1 MKEQWNESTATA
13 KGLYDPSFEHDNC
26 GIGAVVNIKGI
37 KTHQTVENAL
47 KIVENLKHRAG
58 KDADGKTGD
67 GVGILLQIS
76 HKFFKKA
83 TEPLGIKLGE
93 ERDYGVGMFFFP
105 QDELKTNQA
114 KKMFE
119 VIVEKE
125 GMEFLGWR
133 QVPIH
138 PDKLSDK
145 ARGCMPCII
154 ILYHGIDHKEEGKME
169 LQLVKK
175 YDARAWDGV
184 VVPLGEGNLNSY
196 QGPWEQELAAVR
208 ASGRFEGKPGEIFRF
223 SVLSE
228 GVLTQIFLL
237 GLGKDWSLEQVL
249 ESCAKVY
256 RQCQELDLRAVC
268 TDLRGVCPQF
278 TPALFQKAAEAAAL
292 TGYRFDKYKTTPAAP
307 GIETAAFLCEMP
319 ERYEAALVE
328 AEVSAEATCI
338 ARDLINEPPT
348 VLTPAK
354 LAQAAQEL
362 FKETPVKVTVY
373 GRDEVERI
381 GLTAFLEVGKGSIYE
396 PKLIVMEYTGAQDV
410 ESRLGL
416 IGKGLTYDSGGYS
429 LQSSEFMETMQHDMS
444 GAAAVMGALW
454 ATQKRGLRIN
464 ITGVVAACENK
475 LSATAYVPGDVIRS
489 MSGRYIEVNNTDAE
503 GRITL
508 ADAVTYTKQCCGVDR
523 IVDIATLTDGI
534 QTALGNRRCGAFTN
548 NRALTA
554 QVEKGAAA
562 ACERMWELP
571 CDENLRRVL
580 DSRVAHLKN
589 SAMGSS
595 VGGYATVGAMFVKEF
610 VEETPWV
617 HLDIGGTAWT
627 TECEGIYT
635 KGGIGFGT
643 RMLYET
649 FKVMEKEGTQ
659 I

>member
-1 MKEQWNESTATA
+1 
-13 KGLYDPSFEHDNC
+13 
-26 GIGAVVNIKGI
+26 
-37 KTHQTVENAL
+37 
-47 KIVENLKHRAG
+47 
-58 KDADGKTGD
+58 
-67 GVGILLQIS
+67 
-76 HKFFKKA
+76 
-83 TEPLGIKLGE
+83 
-93 ERDYGVGMFFFP
+93 
-105 QDELKTNQA
+105 
-114 KKMFE
+114 
-119 VIVEKE
+119 
-125 GMEFLGWR
+125 
-133 QVPIH
+133 
-138 PDKLSDK
+138 
-145 ARGCMPCII
+145 
-154 ILYHGIDHKEEGKME
+154 ME

-208 ASGRFEGKPGEIFRF
+208 ASGRFEGKTGEIFRF

-228 GVLTQIFLL
+228 GALTQIFLL
-237 GLGKDWSLEQVL
+237 GLGKDWGLEQVL

-354 LAQAAQEL
+354 LAQAA
-362 FKETPVKVTVY
+362 
-373 GRDEVERI
+373 
-381 GLTAFLEVGKGSIYE
+381 
-396 PKLIVMEYTGAQDV
+396 
-410 ESRLGL
+410 
-416 IGKGLTYDSGGYS
+416 
-429 LQSSEFMETMQHDMS
+429 
-444 GAAAVMGALW
+444 
-454 ATQKRGLRIN
+454 QKRGLRIN

-610 VEETPWV
+610 VEETPWI

-659 I
+659 V

>member
-1 MKEQWNESTATA
+1 MSA
-13 KGLYDPSFEHDNC
+13 K
-26 GIGAVVNIKGI
+26 
-37 KTHQTVENAL
+37 
-47 KIVENLKHRAG
+47 
-58 KDADGKTGD
+58 
-67 GVGILLQIS
+67 
-76 HKFFKKA
+76 
-83 TEPLGIKLGE
+83 
-93 ERDYGVGMFFFP
+93 
-105 QDELKTNQA
+105 
-114 KKMFE
+114 
-119 VIVEKE
+119 
-125 GMEFLGWR
+125 
-133 QVPIH
+133 
-138 PDKLSDK
+138 
-145 ARGCMPCII
+145 
-154 ILYHGIDHKEEGKME
+154 
-169 LQLVKK
+169 
-175 YDARAWDGV
+175 
-184 VVPLGEGNLNSY
+184 
-196 QGPWEQELAAVR
+196 
-208 ASGRFEGKPGEIFRF
+208 
-223 SVLSE
+223 
-228 GVLTQIFLL
+228 
-237 GLGKDWSLEQVL
+237 
-249 ESCAKVY
+249 
-256 RQCQELDLRAVC
+256 
-268 TDLRGVCPQF
+268 
-278 TPALFQKAAEAAAL
+278 
-292 TGYRFDKYKTTPAAP
+292 
-307 GIETAAFLCEMP
+307 
-319 ERYEAALVE
+319 
-328 AEVSAEATCI
+328 ATCI

-381 GLTAFLEVGKGSIYE
+381 GLTAFLEVGKGSIHE

-454 ATQKRGLRIN
+454 AAQKQGLRIN

-508 ADAVTYTKQCCGVDR
+508 ADAVTYTKQYCGVDR

-548 NRALTA
+548 NRALIA

-610 VEETPWV
+610 VEETPWI

-659 I
+659 V

>member
-1 MKEQWNESTATA
+1 MTIRMDEGAAELLDTLHKAGYAAYVVGGCVRDSLL
-13 KGLYDPSFEHDNC
+13 GLTPHDWDLC
-26 GIGAVVNIKGI
+26 TSALPQQVMELFGAQRCIPTGLQ
-37 KTHQTVENAL
+37 HGTVTVKQSGALYEITTFRTEGTYTDGRHPDEVHFVPDVREDLARRDFTINAMAY
-47 KIVENLKHRAG
+47 N
-58 KDADGKTGD
+58 
-67 GVGILLQIS
+67 
-76 HKFFKKA
+76 
-83 TEPLGIKLGE
+83 
-93 ERDYGVGMFFFP
+93 
-105 QDELKTNQA
+105 
-114 KKMFE
+114 
-119 VIVEKE
+119 EKE
-125 GMEFLGWR
+125 GLVDPFGGQADL
-133 QVPIH
+133 Q
-138 PDKLSDK
+138 S
-145 ARGCMPCII
+145 
-154 ILYHGIDHKEEGKME
+154 GI
-169 LQLVKK
+169 
-175 YDARAWDGV
+175 
-184 VVPLGEGNLNSY
+184 
-196 QGPWEQELAAVR
+196 VR
-208 ASGRFEGKPGEIFRF
+208 AVGVPRQRFTE
-223 SVLSE
+223 
-228 GVLTQIFLL
+228 
-237 GLGKDWSLEQVL
+237 D
-249 ESCAKVY
+249 A
-256 RQCQELDLRAVC
+256 LRI
-268 TDLRGVCPQF
+268 LR
-278 TPALFQKAAEAAAL
+278 L
-292 TGYRFDKYKTTPAAP
+292 YRFAARF
-307 GIETAAFLCEMP
+307 GFAI
-319 ERYEAALVE
+319 
-328 AEVSAEATCI
+328 
-338 ARDLINEPPT
+338 DPPT
-348 VLTPAK
+348 
-354 LAQAAQEL
+354 AQAAQEL

-381 GLTAFLEVGKGSIYE
+381 GLTAFLEVGKGSIHE

-444 GAAAVMGALW
+444 GAAAVMAALW

-610 VEETPWV
+610 VEETPWI

-659 I
+659 V

>member
-1 MKEQWNESTATA
+1 
-13 KGLYDPSFEHDNC
+13 
-26 GIGAVVNIKGI
+26 
-37 KTHQTVENAL
+37 
-47 KIVENLKHRAG
+47 
-58 KDADGKTGD
+58 
-67 GVGILLQIS
+67 
-76 HKFFKKA
+76 
-83 TEPLGIKLGE
+83 
-93 ERDYGVGMFFFP
+93 
-105 QDELKTNQA
+105 
-114 KKMFE
+114 
-119 VIVEKE
+119 
-125 GMEFLGWR
+125 
-133 QVPIH
+133 
-138 PDKLSDK
+138 
-145 ARGCMPCII
+145 
-154 ILYHGIDHKEEGKME
+154 ME

-208 ASGRFEGKPGEIFRF
+208 ASGRFEGKTGEIFRF

-278 TPALFQKAAEAAAL
+278 TPALFQK
-292 TGYRFDKYKTTPAAP
+292 AP

-489 MSGRYIEVNNTDAE
+489 MSGRYIEVNNTDA
-503 GRITL
+503 
-508 ADAVTYTKQCCGVDR
+508 VTYAKQCCGVDR

-610 VEETPWV
+610 VEETPWI

-659 I
+659 V

>member
-1 MKEQWNESTATA
+1 
-13 KGLYDPSFEHDNC
+13 
-26 GIGAVVNIKGI
+26 
-37 KTHQTVENAL
+37 
-47 KIVENLKHRAG
+47 
-58 KDADGKTGD
+58 
-67 GVGILLQIS
+67 
-76 HKFFKKA
+76 
-83 TEPLGIKLGE
+83 
-93 ERDYGVGMFFFP
+93 
-105 QDELKTNQA
+105 
-114 KKMFE
+114 
-119 VIVEKE
+119 
-125 GMEFLGWR
+125 
-133 QVPIH
+133 
-138 PDKLSDK
+138 
-145 ARGCMPCII
+145 
-154 ILYHGIDHKEEGKME
+154 ME

-208 ASGRFEGKPGEIFRF
+208 ASGRFEGKTGEIFRF

-292 TGYRFDKYKTTPAAP
+292 TGYRFD
-307 GIETAAFLCEMP
+307 
-319 ERYEAALVE
+319 
-328 AEVSAEATCI
+328 
-338 ARDLINEPPT
+338 T

-381 GLTAFLEVGKGSIYE
+381 GLTAFLEVGKGSIHE

-444 GAAAVMGALW
+444 GAAAVMAALW
-454 ATQKRGLRIN
+454 ATQKRDLRIN

-610 VEETPWV
+610 VEETPWI
-617 HLDIGGTAWT
+617 HLDIGGTAIQRAVLDLARG
-627 TECEGIYT
+627 C
-635 KGGIGFGT
+635 FM
-643 RMLYET
+643 RRSR
-649 FKVMEKEGTQ
+649 
-659 I
+659 

>member
-1 MKEQWNESTATA
+1 MQNIRLDA
-13 KGLYDPSFEHDNC
+13 
-26 GIGAVVNIKGI
+26 GAA
-37 KTHQTVENAL
+37 AL
-47 KIVENLKHRAG
+47 LARLHGAG
-58 KDADGKTGD
+58 YAAYA
-67 GVGILLQIS
+67 VGGCVRDSLLGRI
-76 HKFFKKA
+76 
-83 TEPLGIKLGE
+83 
-93 ERDYGVGMFFFP
+93 P
-105 QDELKTNQA
+105 QDWDLCTSARPEQVLALFGEGQCIPTGLQHGTVTIKYGGQLYETTTFRTEGA
-114 KKMFE
+114 YTDGRHPDE
-119 VIVEKE
+119 VHFVPDVREDLARRDLTINAMAYNEKE
-125 GMEFLGWR
+125 GLVDPFGGQADL
-133 QVPIH
+133 Q
-138 PDKLSDK
+138 S
-145 ARGCMPCII
+145 
-154 ILYHGIDHKEEGKME
+154 GI
-169 LQLVKK
+169 
-175 YDARAWDGV
+175 
-184 VVPLGEGNLNSY
+184 
-196 QGPWEQELAAVR
+196 VR
-208 ASGRFEGKPGEIFRF
+208 AVGVPRQRFTE
-223 SVLSE
+223 
-228 GVLTQIFLL
+228 
-237 GLGKDWSLEQVL
+237 D
-249 ESCAKVY
+249 A
-256 RQCQELDLRAVC
+256 LRI
-268 TDLRGVCPQF
+268 LR
-278 TPALFQKAAEAAAL
+278 L
-292 TGYRFDKYKTTPAAP
+292 YRFAARF
-307 GIETAAFLCEMP
+307 GFAI
-319 ERYEAALVE
+319 
-328 AEVSAEATCI
+328 
-338 ARDLINEPPT
+338 DPPT
-348 VLTPAK
+348 
-354 LAQAAQEL
+354 AQAAQEL

-454 ATQKRGLRIN
+454 AAQKRGLRIN

-610 VEETPWV
+610 VEETPWI

-659 I
+659 V

>member
-1 MKEQWNESTATA
+1 M
-13 KGLYDPSFEHDNC
+13 
-26 GIGAVVNIKGI
+26 
-37 KTHQTVENAL
+37 
-47 KIVENLKHRAG
+47 
-58 KDADGKTGD
+58 
-67 GVGILLQIS
+67 
-76 HKFFKKA
+76 
-83 TEPLGIKLGE
+83 
-93 ERDYGVGMFFFP
+93 
-105 QDELKTNQA
+105 
-114 KKMFE
+114 
-119 VIVEKE
+119 
-125 GMEFLGWR
+125 
-133 QVPIH
+133 
-138 PDKLSDK
+138 
-145 ARGCMPCII
+145 
-154 ILYHGIDHKEEGKME
+154 
-169 LQLVKK
+169 
-175 YDARAWDGV
+175 
-184 VVPLGEGNLNSY
+184 VPLGEGNLNSY

-208 ASGRFEGKPGEIFRF
+208 ASGRFEGKTGEIFRF

-278 TPALFQKAAEAAAL
+278 TPELFQKAAEAAAL

-307 GIETAAFLCEMP
+307 GIETAAFLCETP

-381 GLTAFLEVGKGSIYE
+381 GLTAFLEVGKGSIHE

-444 GAAAVMGALW
+444 GAAAVMAALW

-580 DSRVAHLKN
+580 DSRVAHLK
-589 SAMGSS
+589 
-595 VGGYATVGAMFVKEF
+595 TVRWA
-610 VEETPWV
+610 PAWV
-617 HLDIGGTAWT
+617 DMPRWAP
-627 TECEGIYT
+627 CS
-635 KGGIGFGT
+635 
-643 RMLYET
+643 
-649 FKVMEKEGTQ
+649 
-659 I
+659 